1 MGITLNSQNFHIE
14 HSINVGSTYIER
26 DTYRVADNTGQKHEI
41 EVDRFI
47 CDPEKLNLVDIN
59 AMRSLRREMTGFLA
73 NPNGLTSDEIL
84 QTSGFSDTLVATGGI
99 YFASVKKQ
107 WPNGTQ
113 TRQGDGLVWY
123 KPDPN
128 REGRVLSE
136 NIGHFTSGGFLLV
149 DQEGNGSIQRIA
161 EWNTQQNNYDG
172 YRMIV
177 QSNVI
182 LVHDGKEDQNGNSDR
197 DARTALSVQENGQV
211 SVVVVHEKNKSKN
224 GYGLTQKEFGDLLIA
239 LGSKE
244 AINLDGGPSAQ
255 FAVRDPN
262 CLAVGHKCVEQW
274 VSAPDDM
281 PQLFTVSK

>member
-1 MGITLNSQNFHIE
+1 MGITLDSSNFRIDRT
-14 HSINVGSTYIER
+14 IDNASTHIER
-26 DTYRVADNTGQKHEI
+26 DTYIVTDNKGQKHEI

-47 CDPEKLNLVDIN
+47 CDPKKLNLADIN
-59 AMRSLRREMTGFLA
+59 AMRSLGRNMTGSLA
-73 NPNGLTSDEIL
+73 DPNGLTSDELL
-84 QTSGFSDTLVATGGI
+84 QTNGFSDCLVATGGI
-99 YFASVKKQ
+99 YFASAKKQ
-107 WPNGTQ
+107 WLDGTQ

-128 REGRVLSE
+128 REGRLLSE
-136 NIGHFTSGGFLLV
+136 NIGNFASGGFLLV
-149 DQEGNGSIQRIA
+149 NQEGNGSVQREA
-161 EWNTQQNNYDG
+161 QWNEQQNDYNG

-182 LVHDGKEDQNGNSDR
+182 LVHNGQEDQNGNFDR
-197 DARTALSVQENGQV
+197 AARTALSIQKNGQL

-224 GYGLTQKEFGDLLIA
+224 GYGLTQREFGDLLVA

-255 FAVRDPN
+255 FAFKDPN
-262 CLAVGHKCVEQW
+262 CSAESSGCVEQW
-274 VSAPDDM
+274 VSNPDDI